1 MPLWKSIYAN
11 FAVPLKLTEKKTS
24 NKPRIMHYYTT
35 SFLYSNKYSR
45 GHEEIKTTGLS
56 KIGMFPTITDIQF
69 SRFFSSPFLRVK
81 TE

>member
-11 FAVPLKLTEKKTS
+11 FAILFKLTEKKTS
-24 NKPRIMHYYTT
+24 NKPRIMHYTT

-56 KIGMFPTITDIQF
+56 KICFQQ
-69 SRFFSSPFLRVK
+69 
-81 TE
+81 